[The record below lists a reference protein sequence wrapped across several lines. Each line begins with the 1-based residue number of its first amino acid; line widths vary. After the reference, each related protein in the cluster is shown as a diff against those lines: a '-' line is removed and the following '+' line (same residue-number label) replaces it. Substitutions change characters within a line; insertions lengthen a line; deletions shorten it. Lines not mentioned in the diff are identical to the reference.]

1 MRGWKIVA
9 GVVPLVVGLACGGAS
24 QAVSRSA
31 ERWVEPQAVADG
43 WFGTTA
49 SRRVASPAAVRHV
62 AAAAPRRV
70 AAAPVVASGT
80 TAPSVP
86 IVPSAAPSVPAGAQ
100 AAPRVTGGRGYRHR
114 RAVAAFEPVPLQSRI
129 DAVQPMTGIVL
140 WSDNADG
147 LAALGDDVQ
156 LEFAYLRYRDVS
168 PTSNV
173 FDWSAVDTRLAAAAA
188 RGHQMILRFH
198 DTYPGRTEI
207 SIPADIAD
215 GPDHVTAFHTVEAR
229 RTFIPDWRSQRLRQ
243 FVLEFYSRFAQ
254 RYDRDPRLAFVQ
266 VGFGSYAEYH
276 LWDGPLTL
284 GQTFPSKAFQRE
296 ALEHFGARFA
306 QTPWS
311 VSIDAASDVYS
322 PFPSVPL
329 LRTLR
334 FGLFDD
340 SFMHERHSESDSE
353 YNRAAWRFFG
363 DARHHDGP
371 AGGEFSYYSEYD
383 QAHVLDLP
391 NGPHGRSFESFAV
404 QYRISYI
411 IGNDQPRYQP
421 RARIRQAAM
430 ATGYAFH
437 ITRLESNGECVRL
450 TVRNDGVAPIYHDA
464 WPAANGRRAA
474 ASLKGLLP
482 GATRDFETCPGTH
495 ARNGLKISIHSDR
508 LVPGQKIQFDA
519 ALR

>member
-1 MRGWKIVA
+1 M
-9 GVVPLVVGLACGGAS
+9 AS
-24 QAVSRSA
+24 SPV
-31 ERWVEPQAVADG
+31 
-43 WFGTTA
+43 
-49 SRRVASPAAVRHV
+49 RRVASANEVPLDPT
-62 AAAAPRRV
+62 AAAARV
-70 AAAPVVASGT
+70 ASAEAASTP
-80 TAPSVP
+80 APAL
-86 IVPSAAPSVPAGAQ
+86 AAPS
-100 AAPRVTGGRGYRHR
+100 RVTGGRGFRRR
-114 RAVAAFEPVPLQSRI
+114 RAASAFEPVPLQSRI

-140 WSDNADG
+140 WNDNAAG
-147 LAALGDDVQ
+147 LAALGEDVQ
-156 LEFAYLRYRDVS
+156 LEFAYLRYSDVS
-168 PTSNV
+168 PTSTT
-173 FDWSAVDTRLAAAAA
+173 FDWSPVDTRLAAAAA

-215 GPDHVTAFHTVEAR
+215 GPDHVTAFHTVEGR

-243 FVLEFYSRFAQ
+243 FVLDFYTRFAQ

-284 GQTFPSKAFQRE
+284 GHTFPSRAFQQQ
-296 ALEHFGARFA
+296 ALEHLGESFV

-311 VSIDAASDVYS
+311 VSIDAASGVYS
-322 PFPSVPL
+322 PFPSVPS

-340 SFMHERHSESDSE
+340 SFMHERHSESDTE
-353 YNRAAWRFFG
+353 YNRAAWGFFG

-391 NGPHGRSFESFAV
+391 DGPHGRSFESFAA
-404 QYRISYI
+404 QYRISYM

-430 ATGYAFH
+430 ATGYAFRV
-437 ITRLESNGECVRL
+437 TTLESDGDCVRMAI
-450 TVRNDGVAPIYHDA
+450 RNEGVAPLYHDA
-464 WPAANGRRAA
+464 WPAANGQRAG

-482 GATRDFETCPGTH
+482 GDEDTFQACIGPHQREALEIG
-495 ARNGLKISIHSDR
+495 IESDR
-508 LVPGQKIQFDA
+508 LVPGQGIQFNA
-519 ALR
+519 SLT